1 MTKSLQQLENDLA
14 DLEKQVLQFSPTFFQ
29 KYQQYLDILSQ
40 LARKELILASYQV
53 CTEVYPSHFLELSV
67 NQRGQ
72 MQEKIRNYSN
82 SIENRLKTAMDFFSN
97 ESQGSIE
104 DGELKI
110 NEYLVNVRKPQELL
124 MWSNNVEHTIDQ
136 IFNHYSDLL
145 NRYFIETK
153 ILPDII
159 PSKILELVSDS
170 QNEGPNFNGYTSLVQ
185 LMVTE
190 DETVTDKKDLKMS
203 NVVVIH
209 LNRIK
214 LELANPMLERTHR
227 QIRSHYE
234 QLKAQT
240 QAYKKNEQELIVA
253 KSQSAWRALWYDQVN
268 PSQNPPAS

>member
-40 LARKELILASYQV
+40 LTRKELILVSYQV
-53 CTEVYPSHFLELSV
+53 CTEIHPSRFLEISV

-72 MQEKIRNYSN
+72 IQEKIRNYAN

-97 ESQGSIE
+97 ESGHSSE

-110 NEYLVNVRKPQELL
+110 NEYLVNAKKPQELL

-153 ILPDII
+153 ILPDNI

-185 LMVTE
+185 LVITA
-190 DETVTDKKDLKMS
+190 DETATENKDFKIS
-203 NVVVIH
+203 NVVVIY
-209 LNRIK
+209 LNRVK
-214 LELANPMLERTHR
+214 LELANPVLERAHR

-240 QAYKKNEQELIVA
+240 QTYKKNEQELIIA